1 MKQHDNKTKTD
12 AAANAKAT
20 RKGKAITADRATK
33 SEQAASRKHL
43 SKLKKL
49 FGAWLDARQSGAA
62 ESLLETGSEWQ
73 KMLQSVGLSII
84 DGRQDVGSE
93 ALQAVATI
101 DARYNAAKAETARK
115 APQKVVSI
123 ITTGAEHQYVPVD
136 DALSPLVKSV
146 DPAQVWADY
155 NAKVRTV
162 PSNKCKLVDI
172 LPFVSARS
180 ALTVAEIEARLPED
194 KRKAA
199 GDIHRKVLSVLRCK
213 SKAYAAFSSAELQS
227 VKARGSAVVH
237 SLQVTY
243 SDGASEKIG

>member
-12 AAANAKAT
+12 AASRAKAT
-20 RKGKAITADRATK
+20 KDGKAITADRATK
-33 SEQAASRKHL
+33 AEQTASRKHL

-49 FGAWLDARQSGAA
+49 FEAWLETRQSGAA
-62 ESLLETGSEWQ
+62 ESLLEIGSAWQ

-84 DGRQDVGSE
+84 DGSQDVDSE

-101 DARYNAAKAETARK
+101 DARYNAAKADTARK

-123 ITTGAEHQYVPVD
+123 ITTGAENQYVPVD
-136 DALSPLVKSV
+136 EAMAPLVKSV
-146 DPAQVWADY
+146 DPAKVWADY
-155 NAKVRTV
+155 DANVRTLA
-162 PSNKCKLVDI
+162 SNKCKLADI

-180 ALTVAEIEARLPED
+180 ALTVAEIEARLPVD
-194 KRKAA
+194 RKKAA

-213 SKAYAAFSSAELQS
+213 SKAYASYASAELQS
-227 VKARGSAVVH
+227 VKARGSSVVH

-243 SDGASEKIG
+243 SEGASEKIG

>member
-12 AAANAKAT
+12 AANTAKT
-20 RKGKAITADRATK
+20 DKNGKAITADRATK
-33 SEQAASRKHL
+33 AEQNASRKHI

-49 FGAWLDARQSGAA
+49 FEAWLETRKSGAA
-62 ESLLETGSEWQ
+62 ESLLESGSEWQ

-101 DARYNAAKAETARK
+101 DARYNAAKSETARK
-115 APQKVVSI
+115 APQKMVSV
-123 ITTGAEHQYVPVD
+123 ITTGTENQYVPVGE
-136 DALSPLVKSV
+136 AMAPIIKSV

-155 NAKVRTV
+155 NANVRTV
-162 PSNKCKLVDI
+162 PSNKCKLADI
-172 LPFVSARS
+172 QPFVSARS
-180 ALTVAEIEARLPED
+180 VLTVSEIEARLPED

-213 SKAYAAFSSAELQS
+213 SKAYAAFASAELQS

-243 SDGASEKIG
+243 SEGASEKIG